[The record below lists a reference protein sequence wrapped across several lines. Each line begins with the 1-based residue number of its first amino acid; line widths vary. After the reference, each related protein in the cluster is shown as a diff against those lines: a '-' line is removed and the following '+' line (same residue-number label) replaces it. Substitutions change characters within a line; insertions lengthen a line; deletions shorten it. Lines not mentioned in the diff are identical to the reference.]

1 MAPPTPATAQTGY
14 LKVPKFIPHAPLVWV
29 QLCKAQFEVLQITD
43 EQQKYNRILS
53 SLSPEVIVA
62 QVGDLIVTPFAAGHL
77 EQLFDTIVEAFS
89 ASAIK
94 RLRDVLDNEEQGDRK
109 PSVFYKSMR
118 TKVKDLNV
126 SDDVFY
132 DRWISRLDPQIQTTI
147 AAAKP
152 IAGMT
157 IDQIL
162 QIADNVYD
170 HLSSTRSSTSTVSAI
185 GQRQQHHSR
194 GRSFSRNRSTNM
206 SSSCF
211 RDLEDV
217 PASRLL
223 PKRGKNV
230 APATDGVHS
239 RPADMHSP
247 HLYNKTSIAH
257 PLQKLLTIE
266 IVTRAGISVTN

>member
-157 IDQIL
+157 IDQSVCEGSFSKPTTTWHTRATERL
-162 QIADNVYD
+162 RA
-170 HLSSTRSSTSTVSAI
+170 SSRASTSGHRSPLT
-185 GQRQQHHSR
+185 SR
-194 GRSFSRNRSTNM
+194 TGAAHA
-206 SSSCF
+206 
-211 RDLEDV
+211 
-217 PASRLL
+217 P
-223 PKRGKNV
+223 V
-230 APATDGVHS
+230 A
-239 RPADMHSP
+239 
-247 HLYNKTSIAH
+247 
-257 PLQKLLTIE
+257 
-266 IVTRAGISVTN
+266 TRARSADTSKSHLR

>member
-194 GRSFSRNRSTNM
+194 GRSFSRNRS
-206 SSSCF
+206 
-211 RDLEDV
+211 
-217 PASRLL
+217 ASRDS
-223 PKRGKNV
+223 RGRSPFRRSQSPGRAFNDSGPLCWYHFKFGRD
-230 APATDGVHS
+230 ARKCTQPCKFKKHS
-239 RPADMHSP
+239 GNASP
-247 HLYNKTSIAH
+247 S
-257 PLQKLLTIE
+257 Q
-266 IVTRAGISVTN
+266 